1 MYCLYMIDNASWGQK
16 YYMKKD
22 GFWVNVK
29 IADELMRFETEDEAI
44 DWAWTENPFR
54 KFGATYHAEKIGE

>member
-29 IADELMRFETEDEAI
+29 IADELMRFETEDEA
-44 DWAWTENPFR
+44 
-54 KFGATYHAEKIGE
+54 